1 MDSPSKSELTTTLR
15 LGGNEPV
22 QDLASS
28 LLSELLDSV
37 SESEKET
44 VDQIL
49 NGAADKAML
58 LIHKGPAKGSRY
70 LITTQ
75 GSTIG
80 RSHDSE
86 IFLDDV
92 TVSRKHAAI
101 TFLSNESVFEIVDSS
116 SLNGTYINSQNIERH
131 KLQTGDQVQVGK
143 FHLVFITGQRKSIGE
158 K

>member
-22 QDLASS
+22 RDSASS
-28 LLSELLDSV
+28 LLAELLDSV

-49 NGAADKAML
+49 KGPADKAML

-101 TFLSNESVFEIVDSS
+101 TFLASESVFEIVDSS
-116 SLNGTYINSQNIERH
+116 SLNGTYINSQSIEKH